1 VVAPN
6 LFINNFVD
14 TLNRLF
20 VQPAIIENVEKN
32 LKDAVAAL
40 EGVKFK
46 SQGTI
51 AEMSFGD
58 NATATSLS
66 THHGMAHGV
75 MTDTLDGILKE
86 IDSYTQNLQQ
96 SVELL
101 RNTDEDS
108 ASAMQA
114 EQHLVES
121 LGYLQ
126 THSQG
131 DQANQDSRLGGANP
145 YPQGDG

>member
-1 VVAPN
+1 VVAPH
-6 LFINNFVD
+6 LFIDNFVD
-14 TLNRLF
+14 TLNRLY
-20 VQPAIIENVEKN
+20 VQPAIIENVERN
-32 LKDAVAAL
+32 LKDAVKAL
-40 EGVKFK
+40 QGVQFK

-75 MTDTLDGILKE
+75 MTDTLDGILAE
-86 IDSYTQNLQQ
+86 IDAYTQNLRQ

-101 RNTDEDS
+101 RTTDEDS

-114 EQHLVES
+114 ELHLVES
-121 LGYLQ
+121 LSYLQ
-126 THSQG
+126 SHSQG
-131 DQANQDSRLGGANP
+131 DQANQESRGEGATP

>member
-1 VVAPN
+1 VVVPGLAVVN
-6 LFINNFVD
+6 LVD

-32 LKDAVAAL
+32 LNDAIDAL
-40 EGVKFK
+40 QGVKFK
-46 SQGTI
+46 TQGTI
-51 AEMSFGD
+51 QEMSFGD

-66 THHGMAHGV
+66 THHAMAHGV
-75 MTDTLDGILKE
+75 MTDTLAGVLAE
-86 IDSYTQNLQQ
+86 IEAYTQNLKQ

-108 ASAMQA
+108 ASSMQA
-114 EQHLVES
+114 AQSLVES
-121 LGYLQ
+121 LDYLQ

-131 DQANQDSRLGGANP
+131 DQANQESRSDGANP